1 VAVKTSRGETAIG
14 VSAQDVEILVGD
26 DLEFLTE
33 PSLVTIHAGQ
43 SATGLSVTVKR
54 DTEAL
59 VDSMAPNIIAAAGRL
74 IDPDDIVISEVA
86 LPPGT
91 RLKITVDNTTAGAL
105 TFSHKL
111 TVDEIPEELLA
122 EAGF

>member
-1 VAVKTSRGETAIG
+1 MAVKTSRGETAIG

-33 PSLVTIHAGQ
+33 PSLVTVLAGQ

-59 VDSMAPNIIAAAGRL
+59 VDGMAPNIVAAAGRL
-74 IDPDDIVISEVA
+74 VQPDDEVISEVE
-86 LPPGT
+86 LPAGT

-105 TFSHKL
+105 TFSHK
-111 TVDEIPEELLA
+111 VQVEEIPEELLA
-122 EAGF
+122 QMGF